1 MKIKEQLKGFRNGI
15 ATAFTSVLML
25 ILISYLFVEIGLDTQ
40 LDADFWT
47 TFVVNFGIML
57 AITTIWY
64 TTTKQKEAER
74 NTQYKNQRIAYSVL
88 MQRVSETNNFKGLKK
103 FCEEATEKNRIS
115 KIKNKLEKH
124 NIDYDVYQK
133 YEKDLN
139 GIDADEF
146 LSDEQK
152 TVLKHII
159 TNGLSYKFLFWRFKG
174 YKTITDNQITN
185 SNDRLK
191 QEYDVKNSEKGFD
204 AKTFLLKAISTV
216 LSAFCVA
223 MMVFSGKGF
232 DWAKLAQILTWFGL
246 ILFNMFQAV
255 NSGRKAIS
263 VHRTNYYKKLR
274 TFLEEFCGSEFY
286 DNSIEWVAPK
296 IKGENN
302 ESKEI

>member
-1 MKIKEQLKGFRNGI
+1 LKIKEQLKGFRNGI
-15 ATAFTSVLML
+15 ATVFTSVLML

-47 TFVVNFGIML
+47 TFVVNFAIML

-74 NTQYKNQRIAYSVL
+74 NVQYKNQRVAYSVL

-124 NIDYDVYQK
+124 NIDYDIYQK

-159 TNGLSYKFLFWRFKG
+159 TNGLSYKFLFWHFKG

-185 SNDRLK
+185 ANDGLK
-191 QEYDVKNSEKGFD
+191 QEYDIKNSEKGFD
-204 AKTFLLKAISTV
+204 VKTFSLKTVSTI
-216 LSAFCVA
+216 LSAFGVA
-223 MMVFSGKGF
+223 MIVFSGKGF

-263 VHRTNYYKKLR
+263 IHRTNYYKKLR
-274 TFLEEFCGSEFY
+274 TFLEEFCGSEYY

>member
-47 TFVVNFGIML
+47 TFVINFSIML
-57 AITTIWY
+57 AITTIWH

-74 NTQYKNQRIAYSVL
+74 NLQYKNQRLAYSVL

-103 FCEEATEKNRIS
+103 FCEDATEKNRIS
-115 KIKNKLEKH
+115 KIKHKLDKY
-124 NIDYDVYQK
+124 NIDFNVYQK
-133 YEKDLN
+133 YEKDL
-139 GIDADEF
+139 GCIDADEY

-152 TVLKHII
+152 TVLKHVI

-185 SNDRLK
+185 ANDSLT
-191 QEYDVKNSEKGFD
+191 QEYDIKNNEKMFD
-204 AKTFLLKAISTV
+204 VKTFSLKAISTV
-216 LSAFCVA
+216 LSAFGVA
-223 MMVFSGKGF
+223 MIVFSGKGF

-246 ILFNMFQAV
+246 ILFNMFQAIC
-255 NSGRKAIS
+255 SGKKAIIY
-263 VHRTNYYKKLR
+263 RTNYYKKLR
-274 TFLEEFCGSEFY
+274 TFLEEFCGSEYY
-286 DNSIEWVAPK
+286 DNSIEWTPPK
-296 IKGENN
+296 LKGE
-302 ESKEI
+302 EE